1 MENRSKKQNTENHAF
16 EHWRLGSYWTLFLD
30 RDGVINRRL
39 IGEYV
44 RVIDEFEFI
53 PGTVNA
59 LSLLNNYFSKIFIV
73 TNQQG
78 IGKGLMKES
87 DLFQIHDFM
96 ISEIHNNGGRIDD
109 IFHSPHLKSDPKS
122 TRKPKSDMALEAKRK
137 YPDIHFDKSIMVGDS
152 ASDMDF
158 GKKLGMK
165 TIFIGNPEEINLSVK
180 EYDDSYYSLLEFAEA
195 IKEFHERK
203 K

>member
-1 MENRSKKQNTENHAF
+1 MENQSKKQDTENHAF
-16 EHWRLGSYWTLFLD
+16 ENWRLGKHWTLFLD

-53 PGTVNA
+53 PGTYTA
-59 LSLLNNYFSKIFIV
+59 FSLLKIYFSKIFIV

-78 IGKGLMKES
+78 IGKGLMSES
-87 DLFQIHDFM
+87 DLLQIHDFM
-96 ISEIHNNGGRIDD
+96 LAEIDKNGGKVDD
-109 IFHSPHLKSDPKS
+109 IFYSPHLKSDPKS
-122 TRKPKSDMALEAKRK
+122 TRKPKSDMALAAKRK
-137 YPDIHFDKSIMVGDS
+137 YPDIHFDNCIMVGDS
-152 ASDMDF
+152 PTDMDF

-165 TIFIGNPEEINLSVK
+165 TIFIGNPEEIGLSSK
-180 EYDDSYYSLLEFAEA
+180 EYDYYFYSLLEFAEA
-195 IKEFHERK
+195 VEDFYSRK